1 MKPGFQGGGGGGGH
15 SHDDDDEGCC
25 ALKKVENAAAPI
37 AAEYDPLYD
46 SYDEL
51 SVKWKCFL
59 QSTLPQLLP
68 LRSLSSAPSVRSA
81 STAPLGS
88 PFLDVAMNFI

>member
-1 MKPGFQGGGGGGGH
+1 MKPGFQGGGGGGH
-15 SHDDDDEGCC
+15 SHDDDDCC
-25 ALKKVENAAAPI
+25 RVGKKVENAVAPT

-46 SYDEL
+46 SYDEV

-59 QSTLPQLLP
+59 QSILPPLLP
-68 LRSLSSAPSVRSA
+68 LRSLSSAPSALSA